1 MTKKLT
7 VAEVREARKQNM
19 PVVFN
24 LVMAV
29 QKAISTPAGTRQ
41 STGDFANNILA
52 IFNGA
57 KEQNILA
64 LTPKQVRAGLLEG
77 GMDKSSHDVS
87 TKLWN
92 MAKSGALVRDAAA
105 GTYSL
110 A

>member
-1 MTKKLT
+1 MTKKLSLT
-7 VAEVREARKQNM
+7 EVREARKENT

-29 QKAISTPAGTRQ
+29 QKAISTPASTRQ
-41 STGDFANNILA
+41 STGDFANIILD

-64 LTPKQVRAGLLEG
+64 LTPKQVRACLLER

-92 MAKSGALVRDAAA
+92 MAKSGALVRNSDA